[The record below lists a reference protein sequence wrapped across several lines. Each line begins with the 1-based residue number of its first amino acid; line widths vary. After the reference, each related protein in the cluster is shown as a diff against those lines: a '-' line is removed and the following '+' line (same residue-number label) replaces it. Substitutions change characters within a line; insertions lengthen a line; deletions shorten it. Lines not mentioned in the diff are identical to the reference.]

1 MKDKI
6 YYFAKFNL
14 PALLSLSEQRR
25 GQPCSCDVSQMPK
38 SGSLNWVIFLSFEDG
53 TEWVFRSPKSGLDC
67 FYSDETA
74 SKILISE
81 ASTLLYL
88 KAHTSIPV
96 PEVYAYSGSS
106 DNDIGIPYILQ
117 SKAPGRSLGSYD
129 WTQLPQQVPGF
140 QHRRPLMP
148 ISNENREKVMSQL
161 GAMMSEL
168 SIHRFKKIG
177 SLFDDGNGSYAVG
190 ECLSPSLTWQERDSL
205 ELDRGPFNQESD
217 YFVSLISA
225 FTSHAQELSLTPH
238 TFFAPVPD
246 MLDYKSIASYQA
258 ASRRWNNFVAI
269 GQKIEHSKNILFYC
283 IAGQFLSEMI
293 PHLSSSVRNSFTLSH
308 PDLHLGNIYVDE
320 DFNITCIIDWSSV
333 STGPVS
339 ELLAAPS
346 LGSSA
351 APPSKRLTAAYRSGF
366 SQRATEITPDLP
378 YSDLWQTS
386 ERMWYFTR
394 LTRLLSKNDHQLF
407 ERLFELIYK
416 TSTDDDGREGILWL
430 FHQRASRDE
439 NIKLLAEL
447 QEEDLTAEEL
457 HEREQA
463 CFPPNR
469 TVNSDAIAVA
479 RKLTLMSEM
488 NPAFLADHRL
498 WQWVEEARVQDELP

>member
-6 YYFAKFNL
+6 YYFAKFDL

-25 GQPCSCDVSQMPK
+25 GQPCTCDVSQMPK
-38 SGSLNWVIFLSFEDG
+38 SGSLNWVIFVSFKDG
-53 TEWVFRSPKSGLDC
+53 IEWVFRSPKSALHTG

-96 PEVYAYSGSS
+96 PEVYAYSGSM
-106 DNDIGIPYILQ
+106 DNDIG
-117 SKAPGRSLGSYD
+117 
-129 WTQLPQQVPGF
+129 F
-140 QHRRPLMP
+140 QHRHPLMS
-148 ISNENREKVMSQL
+148 ISNQNREKVISQL

-168 SIHRFKKIG
+168 SIHPFEKIG
-177 SLFDDGNGSYAVG
+177 SLFDDGNGNYAVG

-205 ELDRGPFNQESD
+205 ELDRGPFNEEGD
-217 YFVSLISA
+217 YFISLISA

-246 MLDYKSIASYQA
+246 MLDYRSLASYQA
-258 ASRRWNNFVAI
+258 ASRRWNHFVAI
-269 GQKIEHSKNILFYC
+269 GQKIEHSKNILFYN

-293 PHLSSSVRNSFTLSH
+293 PYLSSSVRNGFTLSH
-308 PDLHLGNIYVDE
+308 PDLHLGNVYIDD
-320 DFNITCIIDWSSV
+320 DFNITCIIDWSSA

-346 LGSSA
+346 LGNSA
-351 APPSKRLTAAYRSGF
+351 APPSNCLIAAYRSGF
-366 SQRATEITPDLP
+366 SQRAPGLLH
-378 YSDLWQTS
+378 SDLWLTS

-394 LTRLLSKNDHQLF
+394 ITRLLSKNDHQLF

-416 TSTDDDGREGILWL
+416 TSTDDNGREGILWL
-430 FHQRASRDE
+430 FHQRANRNE
-439 NIKLLAEL
+439 NRKLLAEL
-447 QEEDLTAEEL
+447 QEADLTSEEL
-457 HEREQA
+457 QERERA
-463 CFPPNR
+463 CFPPSR

-498 WQWVEEARVQDELP
+498 WQWVEEARVQDEHP

>member
-1 MKDKI
+1 
-6 YYFAKFNL
+6 
-14 PALLSLSEQRR
+14 
-25 GQPCSCDVSQMPK
+25 MPK
-38 SGSLNWVIFLSFEDG
+38 NGSLNWVIFVSFKDG
-53 TEWVFRSPKSGLDC
+53 IEWVFRSPKSGLHTG
-67 FYSDETA
+67 FHSDETA
-74 SKILISE
+74 SEILISE

-129 WTQLPQQVPGF
+129 WTQLPQQVLGF

-148 ISNENREKVMSQL
+148 ISNENRDKVMSQL
-161 GAMMSEL
+161 GVMMSEL
-168 SIHRFKKIG
+168 FIHPFEKIG

-205 ELDRGPFNQESD
+205 ELDRGPFNEEGG
-217 YFVSLISA
+217 YFTSLISA
-225 FTSHAQELSLTPH
+225 FKSHAQELSLTPH
-238 TFFAPVPD
+238 AFFAPVPN
-246 MLDYKSIASYQA
+246 MLDYKSWASYQT
-258 ASRRWNNFVAI
+258 ASRRWNDFVAI

-283 IAGQFLSEMI
+283 IAGQLLSEMI
-293 PHLSSSVRNSFTLSH
+293 PYLSSSVRNSFTLSH
-308 PDLHLGNIYVDE
+308 PDLHLGNVYVDE
-320 DFNITCIIDWSSV
+320 DFNVTCIIDWSST

-339 ELLAAPS
+339 ELLVAPS
-346 LGSSA
+346 LASSA
-351 APPSKRLTAAYRSGF
+351 ARPSKCLITAYRSGF
-366 SQRATEITPDLP
+366 SQRVTEVTPGLP
-378 YSDLWQTS
+378 NSDVWAIS

-394 LTRLLSKNDHQLF
+394 LTRLLSRNDHQLF

-416 TSTDDDGREGILWL
+416 KSTDDNGREGILWL
-430 FHQRASRDE
+430 FHERANRDE
-439 NIKLLAEL
+439 NRKLLVEL

-457 HEREQA
+457 QERERA
-463 CFPPNR
+463 CFPPSR

-498 WQWVEEARVQDELP
+498 WQWVEEARVQDEHP